1 MSLSGKIA
9 IAGVHEYESRW
20 CPDKTAFQI
29 TAECAREALADAGLE
44 LSDVDGLFGAT
55 MTMGAMGMVQL
66 AEYLNIKP
74 RYLDGS
80 NIGGSSFLSHV
91 AHAAAA
97 IHSGLCEVALILY
110 GSTAASDAMAIGTGD
125 SNPRGDAGAAFV
137 TPYGVPLVAS
147 YAMVAQRHMH
157 QYGTTSAQL
166 ADIAVSTRQHASLNL
181 HAKMRQPITRED
193 VLESRLIAD
202 PLHLLDCCII
212 SDGGGAVIVTSLE
225 RARDLRQP
233 PIVVLGTGEAVCH
246 REIGAPDLM
255 TIAARQSGE
264 HAFAMAGLGPSDID
278 FATIYDSF
286 TITVLLTLECLG
298 FCKPGEGGAFVEKGG
313 IGLGGRLPVNPD
325 GGGLSSNHSGMRG
338 IFLIIEAVRQL
349 RGGLGARQ
357 VEGAEVAIAHG
368 TGGYLGLMHSGATL
382 ILSKDGGA

>member
-20 CPDKTAFQI
+20 CPDKTTLQI
-29 TAECAREALADAGLE
+29 TAECARDALADSGLE

-55 MTMGAMGMVQL
+55 MTMGAMGIVGL

-74 RYLDGS
+74 RYIDGS

-125 SNPRGDAGAAFV
+125 SNPRGDSSAAFV
-137 TPYGVPLVAS
+137 SPYGVPLVAF

-157 QYGTTSAQL
+157 QYGTTSEQL
-166 ADIAVSTRQHASLNL
+166 ADIAVSTRHHASLNP
-181 HAKMRQPITRED
+181 HAKMREPITRED
-193 VLESRLIAD
+193 VLDSRVIAD

-212 SDGGGAVIVTSLE
+212 SDGGGAVVVTSLE
-225 RARDLRQP
+225 RARDLKQP
-233 PIVVLGTGEAVCH
+233 PIVILGTGEAVCH

-264 HAFAMAGLGPSDID
+264 HAFAMAGLRPSDIHL
-278 FATIYDSF
+278 ATIYDSF
-286 TITVLLTLECLG
+286 TITVLTTLECLG
-298 FCKPGEGGAFVEKGG
+298 FCKPGEGGGFVENGG
-313 IGLGGRLPVNPD
+313 IGLGGGLPVNPD

-357 VEGAEVAIAHG
+357 VEGAEVALAHG

-382 ILSKDGGA
+382 ILAKD